1 MRWPE
6 APSGDGMEGAL
17 RRAATALTDPAAAA
31 AELRRG
37 LDQDGLTLVVFFCAP
52 RYANPAFAAAMAEAF
67 AGVTVVGC
75 TAAGEIGPRGYA
87 HDSVSAVSFGAGQ
100 FNAVAGLLRGLREFR
115 MAEATSMASAL
126 GERLMRAGHD
136 LSERTFGFFL
146 IDGLAAK
153 EELIASCVGN
163 ALDGIPLFGGS
174 AADDL
179 RFERTWVYYDG
190 AFHTDAFVLVLVETV
205 HGFRV
210 FRSQNFV
217 AGAKKLV
224 VTDADPATRIVREF
238 NAAPAVEEYARLN
251 ELDPGALGPKAF
263 ATHPLVMKLGGAE
276 YVRSVKQAHPD
287 GSLGFYAK
295 IEEGL
300 VLTTADERDVL
311 ENLEGLFDE
320 LHHQLGEPLAVIGFD
335 NILRRLHL
343 EQSGTLARASALMRD
358 NRVVGF
364 NTFGEQFASMHVN
377 QTFTGVAI
385 GRDRR

>member
-1 MRWPE
+1 
-6 APSGDGMEGAL
+6 MEGAL
-17 RRAATALTDPAAAA
+17 RRAATSLTDAKAAA
-31 AELRRG
+31 AELKRG
-37 LDQDGLTLVVFFCAP
+37 LHQDEPLALVAFFCSP
-52 RYANPAFAAAMAEAF
+52 RYATAAFAEAMAEAF
-67 AGVTVVGC
+67 QGVRLVGC
-75 TAAGEIGPRGYA
+75 TTAGEIGPKGYA
-87 HDSVSAVSFGAGQ
+87 DHSVSAVSFGAGS
-100 FNAVAGLLRGLREFR
+100 FRAVAGLYRGLDQFR
-115 MAEATSMASAL
+115 MSEATLMAAGL
-126 GERLMRAGHD
+126 GERLLRAGGD
-136 LSERTFGFFL
+136 LSEGTFGFFL
-146 IDGLAAK
+146 IDGLSTK

-174 AADDL
+174 AADEL
-179 RFERTWVYYDG
+179 RFERTAVYFDG
-190 AFHTDAFVLVLVETV
+190 AFHDRAFVLALVETA

-217 AGAKKLV
+217 AGSKKLV
-224 VTDADPATRIVREF
+224 VTDADPARRIVREF

-251 ELDPGALGPKAF
+251 DLDPARLDPKAF

-276 YVRSVKQAHPD
+276 YVRSIQQAHED
-287 GSLGFYAK
+287 GGLTFYAK

-320 LHHQLGEPLAVIGFD
+320 LHHQLGPPLAVIGFD
-335 NILRRLHL
+335 NVLRRLHL
-343 EQSGTLARASALMRD
+343 EASGTVARASALMRD

-385 GRDRR
+385 GRERR

>member
-1 MRWPE
+1 
-6 APSGDGMEGAL
+6 MEGAL
-17 RRAATALTDPAAAA
+17 RRAATSLTDPSAAA
-31 AELRRG
+31 AELGRG
-37 LDQDGLTLVVFFCAP
+37 LHQDELALVAFFCAP
-52 RYANPAFAAAMAEAF
+52 RYATRAFAEAMAAAF
-67 AGVTVVGC
+67 PGVTVVGC
-75 TAAGEIGPRGYA
+75 TAAGGIGPKGYV
-87 HDSVSAVSFGAGQ
+87 DGGVTAVSFGAGE
-100 FNAVAGLLRGLREFR
+100 FNAVAGLYRGLESFR
-115 MAEATSMASAL
+115 MGEATAMASGL

-136 LSERTFGFFL
+136 LGERTFGFFL
-146 IDGLAAK
+146 IDGLATK
-153 EELIASCVGN
+153 EELIASCIGN

-179 RFERTWVYYDG
+179 RFERTWVYWEG
-190 AFHTDAFVLVLVETV
+190 AFHTDAFLLVLVETV

-217 AGAKKLV
+217 AGDKKLV
-224 VTDADPATRIVREF
+224 VTEADPQRRIVREF

-251 ELDPGALGPKAF
+251 DLDPRELGPKLF

-311 ENLEGLFDE
+311 ENLQGLFDE
-320 LHHQLGEPLAVIGFD
+320 LRHQLGPPLAVIGFD
-335 NILRRLHL
+335 NVLRRLHL

>member
-1 MRWPE
+1 M
-6 APSGDGMEGAL
+6 DGAL
-17 RRAATALTDPAAAA
+17 RRAATSLTDPVAAA
-31 AELRRG
+31 AELRQG
-37 LDQDGLTLVVFFCAP
+37 LEQDEPLALVAFFCAP
-52 RYANPAFAAAMAEAF
+52 RYATPAFARAMAAAF
-67 AGVTVVGC
+67 DGVTLVGC
-75 TAAGEIGPRGYA
+75 TTAGEIGPKGYA
-87 HDSVSAVSFGAGQ
+87 QGTVSAVSFGASEFQ
-100 FNAVAGLLRGLREFR
+100 AVAGLATGLDDFR
-115 MAEATSMASAL
+115 MAEVTGVAAEL
-126 GERLMRAGHD
+126 GDRLLRAGRD

-179 RFERTWVYYDG
+179 RFERTPVYFDG
-190 AFHTDAFVLVLVETV
+190 AFHDRAFVLTLVETI

-217 AGAKKLV
+217 AGDRKLV
-224 VTDADPATRIVREF
+224 VTDADPVRRIVREF

-251 ELDPGALGPKAF
+251 DLDPARLDPRLF

-276 YVRSVKQAHPD
+276 YVRSVQKAHPD

-320 LHHQLGEPLAVIGFD
+320 LHNQLGTPLAVIGFD
-335 NILRRLHL
+335 NVLRRLHL
-343 EQSGTLARASALMRD
+343 EASGTLARASALMRD

-385 GRDRR
+385 GRERR